1 MNAVWPQGEE
11 HACTQVATRRET
23 TLDNTRIVEHINYGS
38 LHVHMHK
45 KIK

>member
-23 TLDNTRIVEHINYGS
+23 TLDNTRIVEHINYA
-38 LHVHMHK
+38 HYMYTCIRK
-45 KIK
+45 